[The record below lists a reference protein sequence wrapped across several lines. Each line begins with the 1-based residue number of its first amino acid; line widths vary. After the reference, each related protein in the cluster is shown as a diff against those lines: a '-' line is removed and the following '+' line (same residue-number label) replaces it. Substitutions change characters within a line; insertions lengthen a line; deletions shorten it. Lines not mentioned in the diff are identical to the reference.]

1 MAKLIEITG
10 KALSGEWGLE
20 DKSKTGIPVL
30 RTTNFT
36 NFGIIN
42 YGDVITRNITKKNIS
57 EKFLRK
63 GDIIIEKSGGSDKQ
77 PVGRVVLFNGEENRF
92 LFNNFTGVLRV
103 KDHEKWVP
111 DYVFYAL
118 FANYR
123 NGGTRKYENKT
134 TGLHNLKTDLYINK
148 YEIEWVNITEQKN
161 VCATLRKIESIISD
175 MNKEIT
181 YLDNLIKA
189 RFVEMFGTSGAN
201 PKGWNEI
208 KLGEVC
214 SLQNGYAFK
223 SSDYINKSSVLNCRM
238 SNIRPDGG
246 FDAEYH
252 PKYLPDEYWDKCS
265 GYRLFD
271 GDVIIAMTDMASDPK
286 ILGVPTIVSTNGK
299 KFLLNQRVGKLSFLH
314 DDRMNRVYL
323 MHSLGQKYIRKELA
337 KSAAGSTQI
346 NVGKPA
352 ILNINIYDPPR
363 SLQDQFAT
371 FVVQVDKSK
380 FALSNEL
387 AMGNFYIRLIHDCI
401 MHGCIDL

>member
-1 MAKLIEITG
+1 MKVKLGDLIEEYSERNIDNKYKPVAVGKYGIRARESIYSKELAKDYSKNKLIYKGTLTIGMGSNQIDIGILRDDEIYSVSPAYHTYNIKISNYDYLDYLLTANNNRMFSIYANRGSRQG
-10 KALSGEWGLE
+10 KTLDLKRWLTDE
-20 DKSKTGIPVL
+20 L
-30 RTTNFT
+30 RLHDEKDQK
-36 NFGIIN
+36 IIVQTLN
-42 YGDVITRNITKKNIS
+42 AVKQLIS
-57 EKFLRK
+57 QKEAEL
-63 GDIIIEKSGGSDKQ
+63 
-77 PVGRVVLFNGEENRF
+77 
-92 LFNNFTGVLRV
+92 V
-103 KDHEKWVP
+103 K
-111 DYVFYAL
+111 
-118 FANYR
+118 
-123 NGGTRKYENKT
+123 
-134 TGLHNLKTDLYINK
+134 
-148 YEIEWVNITEQKN
+148 
-161 VCATLRKIESIISD
+161 
-175 MNKEIT
+175 
-181 YLDNLIKA
+181 LDNLIKA
-189 RFVEMFGTSGAN
+189 RFVEMFGVPGAN
-201 PKGWNEI
+201 SKGWNEI

-223 SSDYINKSSVLNCRM
+223 SSDYINKSGVLNCRM

-252 PKYLPDEYWDKCS
+252 PKYLPEEYWDKCS

-314 DDRMNRVYL
+314 DDRMNRIYL

-371 FVVQVDKSK
+371 FVAQVDKSK
-380 FALSNEL
+380 FAVQKSLEKTQLLFDSLMQEYF
-387 AMGNFYIRLIHDCI
+387 G
-401 MHGCIDL
+401 